1 VSAGW
6 RLSQEGFIK
15 NKFDFISDLKIR
27 ASYGELGDDG
37 SAGNY
42 PPRIGYNLAGNSVGW
57 YFGDVLNGGVAASSI
72 PNPNLTWYKIKSYN
86 AGLDFGFLRN
96 KITGT
101 VDVFRRDRNGLLATS
116 AAVIPGTVGANLPQ
130 ENLNSDR
137 NFGYEVSLT
146 YRNRSS
152 NLSYYATGQISATKY
167 MRTNW
172 LETPASNSYDRW
184 RNRTANR
191 YQNIWWGNESGGMFN
206 SLQEIRTFKL
216 PMGQGATPGDWWL
229 NDWNGDGVIDNN
241 DQHPIATTGLP
252 IFNYGISLGGSWRNF
267 DIAMDLQGSH
277 GVYVQYSE
285 VLVEALAFGGQNTLT
300 WFMDRW
306 RPQDPGADYF
316 SPGTKW
322 IPGYYPVTGH
332 DGRRTGSNGVMNA
345 SYIRLKTAEL
355 GYTFNAKLLSRAGIQ
370 DLRLFL
376 SGYNL
381 LTFTGLKDVDPER
394 PGSAGSSSTNFI
406 DFYNDPI
413 NRTYTIGAKLKF

>member
-1 VSAGW
+1 
-6 RLSQEGFIK
+6 
-15 NKFDFISDLKIR
+15 
-27 ASYGELGDDG
+27 
-37 SAGNY
+37 
-42 PPRIGYNLAGNSVGW
+42 
-57 YFGDVLNGGVAASSI
+57 
-72 PNPNLTWYKIKSYN
+72 
-86 AGLDFGFLRN
+86 
-96 KITGT
+96 
-101 VDVFRRDRNGLLATS
+101 
-116 AAVIPGTVGANLPQ
+116 
-130 ENLNSDR
+130 
-137 NFGYEVSLT
+137 
-146 YRNRSS
+146 
-152 NLSYYATGQISATKY
+152 
-167 MRTNW
+167 
-172 LETPASNSYDRW
+172 
-184 RNRTANR
+184 
-191 YQNIWWGNESGGMFN
+191 
-206 SLQEIRTFKL
+206 LQEIRTFKL

-267 DIAMDLQGSH
+267 DIAMDLQGAH